1 MNSPTVKTNLGGTT
15 GSTAPSITFTL
26 MTNLAG
32 INPGKEY
39 WLDEEGSLQKEIHG
53 ERRRLKATRMDQ
65 TLESIAE
72 LIRSAGP
79 EQHLVSGIATV
90 PEAIAVSSKKLL
102 QHQKNGE
109 SHDVETGMPLIGFSD
124 SDLQRRAS
132 PALMLIDSDGKQ
144 PISAMDQLSEAI
156 PGIEKYQ
163 HIVASSSSA
172 FITSVDG
179 KISTGAKGTHTVF
192 AVKDG
197 TDIPRALDVIHK
209 RLLLAGHGQS
219 RLSSSGAF
227 LERSAVD
234 RQLRVPSQPIFMR
247 ATLRDGLVQNKQVEF
262 CDGIP
267 LLDTRSIVQP
277 LTPAE
282 ESAFATNVAEARLAM
297 LGESTEVRRH
307 YIETRADDMVK
318 RSERKLDKSAALAAL
333 ATSLEGGNL
342 GPDYV
347 IYLAENKTVAV
358 RDILANAK
366 DFHGVNCRDPEEP
379 DYGSCSVAKIYSD
392 QARPVIHSFAHGGRT
407 FILQQSADAQHD
419 FDLDAVLAKIETN
432 ERQKIEA
439 ERGDAVLAVWLGAKI
454 CTGKTEVPIIDCVKV
469 DGDMSFSQAPADSV
483 ATDLLCARLGLNVEK
498 SSLAIG
504 DDTPGDAYMNCGIG
518 LRYRLNGQ
526 CIHLKLSLAATESI
540 LQAWSSTNRDACLR
554 GWASLV
560 AEFGNVES
568 EDDPAFAV
576 IVKYANSLLKLGAIK
591 VGRDMLTQA
600 LISQAANEVE
610 LHEASR
616 PKLYFPP
623 TTDSD
628 PEEIEAQR
636 VRVLLAEQA
645 TLLAAAGD
653 LPQCANLPER
663 AYETCRKH
671 LGVVGESTIFDAT
684 IVSACSPMFGSGK
697 LILSLIVNGPSASGK
712 SFTSQA
718 ALSLIPDN
726 RKFMA
731 TSLSEKALFNLQADA
746 VEGKVFVLFEANAM
760 MDPDSPL
767 TMACRTLLTEGRI
780 SYHTV
785 EDVQRDDGTIGKQT
799 VLREV
804 SGPTSLITTTT
815 RIFLDPELETRAL
828 MLETDDSESQTRSIL
843 QNRIIDIETGED
855 IERGIPDKE
864 LAKWHAYFEWVA
876 LQPNRVAIPFWSAVV
891 GEATAEMVPMRR
903 DIMKLQAVIKV
914 HALLHQNLRER
925 NDLGAVIA
933 TLDDYEFARRL
944 VLPTLQREVGG
955 GDVDIGVQ
963 EFITG
968 IRALVGEQEKSKKQ
982 FHNSAN
988 WILHPDLSELNITYT
1003 QLSKQLKMHR
1013 STVQRR
1019 LQKAIK
1025 AGLIEN
1031 HEERSKKQMRLALVE
1046 NPRAGVLLP
1055 GSERIRQAV
1064 EANKIGI
1071 GAMAVI

>member
-1 MNSPTVKTNLGGTT
+1 MNAPTAKTNACLKRGGTPPT
-15 GSTAPSITFTL
+15 LAFTL

-39 WLDEEGSLQKEIHG
+39 WQDNKGVLQKEIHG
-53 ERRRLKATRMDQ
+53 QRRRLKATRKVE
-65 TLESIAE
+65 TLESVAE
-72 LIRSAGP
+72 LMRSAGP
-79 EQHLVSGIATV
+79 EHHLVSGIANV

-109 SHDVETGMPLIGFSD
+109 SHDAETGLPLIGFSD
-124 SDLQRRAS
+124 SDLQRHTS
-132 PALMLIDSDGKQ
+132 PALMLVDSDGKQ
-144 PISAMDQLSEAI
+144 PISVMEQLSEAI
-156 PGIEKYQ
+156 TGIEKHQ

-172 FITSVDG
+172 FISSADD

-197 TDIPRALDVIHK
+197 TDIPRALDVMHK
-209 RLLLAGHGQS
+209 RLYLAGHGQS

-247 ATLRDGLVQNKQVEF
+247 ATLRDGLAQNKQVEF
-262 CDGIP
+262 IDGLP
-267 LLDTRSIVQP
+267 LLDTRSFIPP

-282 ESAFATNVAEARLAM
+282 ESALATIVAADRFAM
-297 LGESTEVRRH
+297 LGEATEVRRH
-307 YIETRADDMVK
+307 YIQARADDMVK
-318 RSERKLDKSAALAAL
+318 RSDGKLDKLAAL
-333 ATSLEGGNL
+333 AVVAKSLEGGNL
-342 GPDYV
+342 GPDFV
-347 IYLAENKTVAV
+347 IYLADNKTATVG
-358 RDILANAK
+358 DILANAK
-366 DFHGVNCRDPEEP
+366 DFHGVNCCDPEEP
-379 DYGSCSVAKIYSD
+379 DYGSSSVAKVYSD

-407 FILQQSADAQHD
+407 FMLQESADTHHD
-419 FDLDAVLAKIETN
+419 FDLDAALAKIETN
-432 ERQKIEA
+432 ERQNIE
-439 ERGDAVLAVWLGAKI
+439 EGRGDVVLAAWLGAKTI
-454 CTGKTEVPIIDCVKV
+454 SGKTEVPIIESVQAN
-469 DGDMSFSQAPADSV
+469 GGISFSQAPADSV
-483 ATDLLCARLGLNVEK
+483 ATNFLCARLGLSLEK

-504 DDTPGDAYMNCGIG
+504 DDTPGDAYMNRGVG
-518 LRYRLNGQ
+518 LRYRLNDQ
-526 CIHLKLSLAATESI
+526 CFHLKLSLAATESI
-540 LQAWSSTNRDACLR
+540 LQAWSSSNRDDCLR

-576 IVKYANSLLKLGAIK
+576 IVKFATTLLKLGAIK

-600 LISQAANEVE
+600 LNIQATKEMA
-610 LHEASR
+610 LQKASR
-616 PKLYFPP
+616 PKLYSPP
-623 TTDSD
+623 LPDVD
-628 PEEIEAQR
+628 PEEVEAER

-645 TLLAAAGD
+645 ALLAAAGD
-653 LPQCANLPER
+653 LPQCANLPKR
-663 AYETCRKH
+663 AYETCRKY

-684 IVSACSPMFGSGK
+684 IVSACSPMFGNGK

-718 ALSLIPDN
+718 ALCLVPEN
-726 RKFMA
+726 RKFTA
-731 TSLSEKALFNLQADA
+731 TSLSDKALFNLPADA

-780 SYHTV
+780 SYYTV

-828 MLETDDSESQTRSIL
+828 MLETDDSESQTRNIL
-843 QNRIIDIETGED
+843 QNRMIDIETGED
-855 IERGIPDKE
+855 IERGIPDEE

-891 GEATAEMVPMRR
+891 AEATAEMVRMRR

-933 TLDDYEFARRL
+933 TVDDYEFARRL

-988 WILHPDLSELNITYT
+988 WTLHPDFSELNITYT

-1055 GSERIRQAV
+1055 GSERIRLAV
-1064 EANKIGI
+1064 ESNKIGV
-1071 GAMAVI
+1071 GAMTEI